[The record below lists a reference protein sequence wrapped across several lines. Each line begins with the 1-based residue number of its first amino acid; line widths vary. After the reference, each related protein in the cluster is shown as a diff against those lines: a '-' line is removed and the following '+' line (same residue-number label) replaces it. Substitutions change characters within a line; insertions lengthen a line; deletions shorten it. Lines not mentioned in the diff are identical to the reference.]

1 MSEETKLDLDAL
13 SAEEATNWEFGDLV
27 REVNRLRQRL
37 REAEAENERLLV
49 DDGGA
54 FTTAIRVKERRKL
67 LNRIAQLEQV
77 LGNVNEGLAGAMLK
91 LDQWRELSPSAKTP
105 EEMRA
110 FLDALIDEAS
120 IQDIGSKSAD
130 YIRKLERVREAVIA
144 YLDAYIDR
152 EALDAA
158 LAAVEEKP

>member
-67 LNRIAQLEQV
+67 LNRIAQLE
-77 LGNVNEGLAGAMLK
+77 
-91 LDQWRELSPSAKTP
+91 
-105 EEMRA
+105 
-110 FLDALIDEAS
+110 
-120 IQDIGSKSAD
+120 
-130 YIRKLERVREAVIA
+130 RVREAVIA
-144 YLDAYIDR
+144 YLAAYIDR